1 MMIASELG
9 ISNAAA
15 APCSAR
21 AAISTPIVGARAHA
35 TENTPNPTTPTEKM
49 RRSP

>member
-9 ISNAAA
+9 VSNAAA
-15 APCSAR
+15 APCSVR
-21 AAISTPIVGARAHA
+21 AAISTPMVGAMAHA
-35 TENTPNPTTPTEKM
+35 TENTPKATTPTVNT

>member
-9 ISNAAA
+9 TSNAAA

-21 AAISTPIVGARAHA
+21 AAISTPIVGASAQASGEH
-35 TENTPNPTTPTEKM
+35 PNAVTPTANT